1 MSFLTGRR
9 GSLGH
14 SQVSEKVLCDMRK
27 TFARFAEDD
36 LHFSWQARHFRRV
49 VLRVLR
55 IALSGLH
62 QGWCQRATCVAGLGH
77 CESVILRGK
86 RSIW

>member
-1 MSFLTGRR
+1 MSFLPGRR

-36 LHFSWQARHFRRV
+36 LHFSWQARHFRHV
-49 VLRVLR
+49 VLRFFANR
-55 IALSGLH
+55 IGRAASSGDK
-62 QGWCQRATCVAGLGH
+62 V
-77 CESVILRGK
+77 
-86 RSIW
+86 